1 MTGAG
6 SFIAFRQRNKNL
18 QKIGKIEG
26 FGVEVKVNSE
36 ATRMVRVSL
45 TSFIHTD
52 FLASNSLSL
61 AIRMPS
67 NLLAYGGYHPMGAL
81 FPAFRGTT
89 ANQSVF
95 LSVSWDF
102 SEDEMSSC
110 MSRAQLSAK
119 YRVSVQ

>member
-6 SFIAFRQRNKNL
+6 SFIAFRQRNKNS

-61 AIRMPS
+61 VIRMSPF
-67 NLLAYGGYHPMGAL
+67 LLAQGGYLSLESFTICFREKCGNGEVRVIFL
-81 FPAFRGTT
+81 FLL
-89 ANQSVF
+89 
-95 LSVSWDF
+95 LSQPLQPKIFNLPRRIFWGSKF
-102 SEDEMSSC
+102 
-110 MSRAQLSAK
+110 
-119 YRVSVQ
+119 

>member
-61 AIRMPS
+61 VIRMSPF
-67 NLLAYGGYHPMGAL
+67 LLAQGGYLSLESFTICFREKCGNGEVRVIFL
-81 FPAFRGTT
+81 FLL
-89 ANQSVF
+89 
-95 LSVSWDF
+95 LSQPLQPKIFNLPRRIFWGSKF
-102 SEDEMSSC
+102 
-110 MSRAQLSAK
+110 
-119 YRVSVQ
+119 